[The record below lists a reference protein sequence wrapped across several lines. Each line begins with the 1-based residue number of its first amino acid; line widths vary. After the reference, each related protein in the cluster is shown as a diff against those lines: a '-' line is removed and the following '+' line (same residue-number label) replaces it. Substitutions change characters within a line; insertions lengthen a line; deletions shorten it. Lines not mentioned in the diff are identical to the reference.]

1 MDHQRILSRE
11 ISQYEGQ
18 EVKIAGW
25 AQNIRAHGKIIFI
38 DLRDRTGLIQ
48 VVFTPS
54 SDEVGEKAKM
64 VRPEWV
70 IQIEGQVKKRP
81 QNMIN
86 PEIES
91 GRFEVEAKALVVFSQ
106 SKTLPFG
113 IETSGEEINEELR
126 LQYRYLDLRRKRLSL
141 NLIKRHQVLQFFRN
155 YLSKEEF
162 VEVETP
168 ILTKS
173 TPEGA
178 RDFLVPSRFL
188 AGQFY
193 ALPQSPQQYKQ
204 LLMVAGLERY
214 FQIARCFRD
223 EDSRAN
229 RQAEFTQLDI
239 ETSFMSR
246 EEIMGIVE
254 KLVIQTITNLFPEKK
269 LFQNPFPVMTYQ
281 EVMTRY
287 QSDKPDIRKDKNDRQ
302 ELAFLWVID
311 FPMFLWSEGDQK
323 WEASHH
329 PFTRPKEEEI
339 AKIKNEPGQ
348 IGSFQYD
355 LVLNGEEVAGGS
367 LRSYKREVLEAVF
380 EVLGH
385 NKKEIELKFSHL
397 LNSFEYGVPPH
408 GGIAFGFDR
417 FLSILLKEEN
427 IREVIA
433 FPKMGESKDLM
444 INAPSIIEKNQLAE
458 LHLKVL
464 KNEKPDR
471 Q

>member
-1 MDHQRILSRE
+1 MNHQRILSRE
-11 ISQYEGQ
+11 ISKYEGQ

-25 AQNIRAHGKIIFI
+25 VQNIRTHGQIIFI
-38 DLRDRTGLIQ
+38 DLRDRTGLTQ
-48 VVFTPS
+48 VIFTPS
-54 SDEVGEKAKM
+54 FIETGEKIRAI
-64 VRPEWV
+64 RSEWV
-70 IQIEGQVKKRP
+70 LQIEGQVKKRP

-91 GRFEVEAKALVVFSQ
+91 GDFEVEAKSLIVFSKA
-106 SKTLPFG
+106 KTLPFS
-113 IETSGEEINEELR
+113 IETSGEEISEELR

-141 NLIKRHQVLQFFRN
+141 NLKKRHQVLQFFRN
-155 YLSKEEF
+155 YLSQEGF
-162 VEVETP
+162 TEVETP

-239 ETSFMSR
+239 ETSFASR
-246 EEIMGIVE
+246 EEIMTVVE
-254 KLVIQTITNLFPEKK
+254 KLAIQTVNHLFPEKK
-269 LFQNPFPVMTYQ
+269 LSQNPFPVMTYQ
-281 EVMTRY
+281 EAMEKY
-287 QSDKPDIRKDKNDRQ
+287 QSDKPDIRKNKNDNQ
-302 ELAFLWVID
+302 ELAFLWVVD
-311 FPMFLWSEGDQK
+311 FPMFLWSENHK
-323 WEASHH
+323 RWEASHH
-329 PFTRPKEEEI
+329 PFTRPKEEEVD
-339 AKIKNEPGQ
+339 KIKNEPEK

-367 LRSYKREVLEAVF
+367 LRSYKREILEAVF
-380 EVLGH
+380 EAMGH
-385 NKKEIELKFSHL
+385 QKKEIELKFGHL

-417 FLSILLKEEN
+417 FLSILLQEEN

-433 FPKMGESKDLM
+433 FPKMGESRDLM
-444 INAPSIIEKNQLAE
+444 MNAPSVIEENQLAE

-464 KNEKPDR
+464 KNEKQD
-471 Q
+471 